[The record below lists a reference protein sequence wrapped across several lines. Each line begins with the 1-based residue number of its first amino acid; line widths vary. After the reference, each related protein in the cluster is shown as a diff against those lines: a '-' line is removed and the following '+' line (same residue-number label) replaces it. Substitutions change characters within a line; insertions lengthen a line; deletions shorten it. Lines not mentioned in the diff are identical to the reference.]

1 MKIPDNAKLVFKGVI
16 FDVYQWQQEL
26 FDGSQA
32 TFEALKRPGTVQVIP
47 TVGDRV
53 LLSYE
58 EQPGK
63 PRRHTFFGGRMEEG
77 EEPLTAIK
85 RELLEE
91 TGLQSDDWELYK
103 EYVSGGKII
112 WPIYLYV
119 ARNCRKVTEPRLDP
133 GEKIDIKEFG
143 FEEFV
148 DIVSARIL
156 WRHRP
161 PMKYS
166 VSNKMQTNL
175 KISGNLFSLI
185 TIEDVRNF

>member
-16 FDVYQWQQEL
+16 FDVYQWQQEM
-26 FDGSQA
+26 FDGSTA

-77 EEPLTAIK
+77 EEPLAAIK

-91 TGLQSDDWELYK
+91 TGLESDEWILYK
-103 EYVSGGKII
+103 EHRPEGKID
-112 WPIYLYV
+112 WPMYLYI
-119 ARNCRKVTEPRLDP
+119 ARNCKKVTDAHLDS
-133 GEKIDIKEFG
+133 GEKIDIKELSFN
-143 FEEFV
+143 EFIDTV
-148 DIVSARIL
+148 SREDFWGEWISNDIFR
-156 WRHRP
+156 
-161 PMKYS
+161 MKQDPD
-166 VSNKMQTNL
+166 KL
-175 KISGNLFSLI
+175 EDFRK
-185 TIEDVRNF
+185 TIFPD

>member
-148 DIVSARIL
+148 DIVSREDF
-156 WRHRP
+156 
-161 PMKYS
+161 METQT
-166 VSNKMQTNL
+166 SNEVFRFKQDADKL
-175 KISGNLFSLI
+175 EDFRKLI
-185 TIEDVRNF
+185 FPYHD

>member
-63 PRRHTFFGGRMEEG
+63 PRRHTFLADGWKKGR
-77 EEPLTAIK
+77 
-85 RELLEE
+85 
-91 TGLQSDDWELYK
+91 S
-103 EYVSGGKII
+103 
-112 WPIYLYV
+112 
-119 ARNCRKVTEPRLDP
+119 
-133 GEKIDIKEFG
+133 
-143 FEEFV
+143 
-148 DIVSARIL
+148 
-156 WRHRP
+156 H
-161 PMKYS
+161 
-166 VSNKMQTNL
+166 
-175 KISGNLFSLI
+175 
-185 TIEDVRNF
+185 